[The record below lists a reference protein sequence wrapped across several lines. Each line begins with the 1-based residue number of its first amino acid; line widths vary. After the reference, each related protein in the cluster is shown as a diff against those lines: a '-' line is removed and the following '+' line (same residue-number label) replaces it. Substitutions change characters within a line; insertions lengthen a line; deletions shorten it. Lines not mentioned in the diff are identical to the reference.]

1 MMYEEGNE
9 RGHRVAHYLEER
21 CCIPDSATESRSALA
36 EKARSSGASRKEKKN
51 QAASERSDLV
61 KSRQGI
67 GRRASLGPEPQLTQS
82 NDTCFYERENMDS
95 PKTQEKETH

>member
-21 CCIPDSATESRSALA
+21 CCIPDSTTESRSALA
-36 EKARSSGASRKEKKN
+36 EKARSSGTSRKEKN
-51 QAASERSDLV
+51 QAASERSDLL

-67 GRRASLGPEPQLTQS
+67 GQRASLGPEPQLTQS
-82 NDTCFYERENMDS
+82 NDKPYTLL
-95 PKTQEKETH
+95 

>member
-1 MMYEEGNE
+1 MPQKAGRHWQRRPEVQGLLE
-9 RGHRVAHYLEER
+9 R
-21 CCIPDSATESRSALA
+21 
-36 EKARSSGASRKEKKN
+36 KKKKN

-67 GRRASLGPEPQLTQS
+67 GLRASLGPEPQLTQS
-82 NDTCFYERENMDS
+82 NDTRFYERENMDS